1 MSIETLLFIRAILN
15 IILFLIVLTGAV
27 LCLASKHNGIYHAMG
42 TTALVAACY
51 IGVVIFISFVDV
63 LLLPEVRRV
72 MLMTWDV
79 ISALLVV
86 AVLWLGWEMIRGDE

>member
-1 MSIETLLFIRAILN
+1 MSTENLLFTRGILN

-27 LCLASKHNGIYHAMG
+27 LCLASKHNGISHAMG
-42 TTALVAACY
+42 MTALLSACY

-63 LLLPEVRRV
+63 LLLPEVRRS
-72 MLMTWDV
+72 MLAVWDV

-86 AVLWLGWEMIRGDE
+86 AVLWLGWEMIRTDE

>member
-15 IILFLIVLTGAV
+15 IILFVIMLTGAV
-27 LCLASKHNGIYHAMG
+27 LCLASRHNGIYHAMG
-42 TTALVAACY
+42 TTALLAACY

-79 ISALLVV
+79 ISALLVA
-86 AVLWLGWEMIRGDE
+86 AVVWLGWEMIRANE

>member
-15 IILFLIVLTGAV
+15 IILFVIMLTGAA
-27 LCLASKHNGIYHAMG
+27 LCLASRHNGIYRAMG
-42 TTALVAACY
+42 TTALLAACY

-79 ISALLVV
+79 ISALLVA
-86 AVLWLGWEMIRGDE
+86 AVVWLGWEMIRANE